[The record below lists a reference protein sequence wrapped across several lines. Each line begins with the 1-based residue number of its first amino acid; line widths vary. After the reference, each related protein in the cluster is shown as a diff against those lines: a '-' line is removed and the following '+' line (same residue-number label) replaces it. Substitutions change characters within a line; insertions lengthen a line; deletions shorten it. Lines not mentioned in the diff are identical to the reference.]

1 MHERIKVLLAD
12 DHPLL
17 AIGLKMVI
25 SEWDEFDVVGIASD
39 GEEAVSLCEALQP
52 DLVIMDM
59 QMPRLSGPEAI
70 TQIKTA
76 YPNIRILALTTFDDS
91 KTVSQAME
99 SGCDGFLLKVIEPEK
114 LRASLLSVAGGMGV
128 YDEEVM
134 DQLRKKIAPK
144 SELHFTKREQE
155 ILVYVSQGM
164 TNAEIARQLSLR
176 PGTVKNLISLLLS
189 KTNCISRAQLV
200 KFAAENQLVE

>member
-70 TQIKTA
+70 TQIKAA

-144 SELHFTKREQE
+144 SELRFTKREQE
-155 ILVYVSQGM
+155 ILSYVSQGM

>member
-134 DQLRKKIAPK
+134 DQLRRKIAPK
-144 SELHFTKREQE
+144 SELRFTKREQE
-155 ILVYVSQGM
+155 ILSYVSQGM

>member
-144 SELHFTKREQE
+144 SELRFTKREQE
-155 ILVYVSQGM
+155 ILSYVSQGM

-200 KFAAENQLVE
+200 KFAAENHLVE

>member
-144 SELHFTKREQE
+144 AELRFTKREQE
-155 ILVYVSQGM
+155 ILSYVSQGM

>member
-144 SELHFTKREQE
+144 SELRFTKREQE
-155 ILVYVSQGM
+155 ILSYVSQGM

>member
-70 TQIKTA
+70 TQIKAA

-144 SELHFTKREQE
+144 SELRFTKREQE
-155 ILVYVSQGM
+155 ILSYVSQGM

-200 KFAAENQLVE
+200 KFAAENHLVE

>member
-39 GEEAVSLCEALQP
+39 GEEAVSLCQALQP

-144 SELHFTKREQE
+144 SELRFTKREQE
-155 ILVYVSQGM
+155 ILSYVSQGM

-200 KFAAENQLVE
+200 KFAAENHLVE

>member
-39 GEEAVSLCEALQP
+39 GEEAVSLCQALQP

-70 TQIKTA
+70 TQIKAA

-144 SELHFTKREQE
+144 SELRFTKREQE
-155 ILVYVSQGM
+155 ILSYVSQGM

>member
-39 GEEAVSLCEALQP
+39 GEEAVSLCQALQP

-144 SELHFTKREQE
+144 SELRFTKREQE
-155 ILVYVSQGM
+155 ILSYVSQGM